1 MASHKITMGID
12 VGSTSVKTIITGKE
26 KNQKTPV
33 ILGTGAS
40 PSYGLR
46 KGIIV
51 NPEDVANTI
60 KKSVKLASEKLDTKP
75 KRAFVSIGG
84 TGIKALKATGSVVI
98 SRADQEISK
107 EDLKRAI
114 NQSESQLKRNSS
126 SYFLN
131 REIIHFFPI
140 SYKIDD
146 DPVIGNPVG
155 MKGEKLEVETL
166 FITSLSHHLNNLI
179 KSVEMA
185 GITPENVVA
194 DSLAMSKALLTKK
207 EKEVGCLVAN
217 IGGDT
222 SSIIVFEEGNPIS
235 LEIFPIGSNHIT
247 YDIAQGFQLL
257 LDEADQLKFSYS
269 NDTTIK
275 RKLNPIIIPRLN
287 DIFDLIDVHLNKI
300 KRSRLLPAGAII
312 TGGGANLAGINE
324 IAKDQLKIPV
334 QSNQISFGEDQKNN
348 IINDPSWSVA
358 IGLCCSAIKEENNN
372 LIANTSAVGK
382 KAKQILWH
390 CVKNFLP

>member
-1 MASHKITMGID
+1 MMSRKIIMGID
-12 VGSTSVKTIITGKE
+12 VGSSSVKTLITEKE
-26 KNQKTPV
+26 KNQKTPLV
-33 ILGTGAS
+33 LGAGVS
-40 PSYGLR
+40 PSHGLR

-51 NPEDVANTI
+51 NPEDVATAI
-60 KKSVKLASEKLDTKP
+60 KNSVKIASENLDIKP
-75 KRAFVSIGG
+75 KQAFVSIGG
-84 TGIKALKATGSVVI
+84 TGIKALKATGSIVI

-107 EDLKRAI
+107 EDIKRAI

-126 SYFLN
+126 PYLLN

-140 SYKIDD
+140 SYKIDEE
-146 DPVIGNPVG
+146 PVIGDPVG

-185 GITPENVVA
+185 GITPENIIA
-194 DSLAMSKALLTKK
+194 DSLATSNALLTRK

-222 SSIIVFEEGNPIS
+222 SSLIVFEEGNPIS

-257 LDEADQLKFSYS
+257 LDEADQLKYSYS
-269 NDTTIK
+269 EDSAVK

-287 DIFDLIDVHLNKI
+287 DIFDLIGGHLNKI
-300 KRSRLLPAGAII
+300 KRSRLLPAGAIL
-312 TGGGANLAGINE
+312 TGGGANLYGINE
-324 IAKDQLKIPV
+324 IAKESLKIPV
-334 QSNQISFGEDQKNN
+334 QLNQTSFNKNSENN
-348 IINDPSWSVA
+348 IINDPTWSVA
-358 IGLCCSAIKEENNN
+358 IGLCYSGMEDNND
-372 LIANTSAVGK
+372 LITKTSGVGT
-382 KAKQILWH
+382 KAKQILWR
-390 CVKNFLP
+390 CLKNFLP